1 MRISW
6 APDIVVRRSWRAAF
20 ASEARKQPP
29 AATQPGPGGG
39 AGREHWQ
46 RLPITH
52 FAGFEPGKTLHQ
64 IKGRVI
70 DVDTANCRSAFLPR
84 PPAPGAPARRCLKAS
99 VYLTMHGFDEQMF
112 GAK

>member
-1 MRISW
+1 LPS
-6 APDIVVRRSWRAAF
+6 AN
-20 ASEARKQPP
+20 
-29 AATQPGPGGG
+29 GNG
-39 AGREHWQ
+39 
-46 RLPITH
+46 LPITH
-52 FAGFEPGKTLHQ
+52 FASFEPGKTLHQ